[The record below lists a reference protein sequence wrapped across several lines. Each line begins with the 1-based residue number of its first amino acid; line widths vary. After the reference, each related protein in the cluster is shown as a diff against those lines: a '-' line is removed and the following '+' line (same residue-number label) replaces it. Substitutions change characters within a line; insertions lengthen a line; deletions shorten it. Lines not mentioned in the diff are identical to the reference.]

1 MKLPL
6 LLEARLK
13 LNQRGPEVFLPKG
26 EWRLESD
33 FSNYVVALKSLDGEQ
48 DEEQLVSGDV
58 LLLEQPMTAQVVITK
73 EVIQKIT
80 IFAVKN
86 GTHPSKS

>member
-6 LLEARLK
+6 LLDARIK

-26 EWRLESD
+26 EWRLESEH
-33 FSNYVVALKSLDGEQ
+33 SNYCVVLKSLEGEA
-48 DEEQLVSGDV
+48 DEEQLVAGDF
-58 LLLEQPMTAQVVITK
+58 LLLEQSMTAQVVITK
-73 EVIQKIT
+73 EVPGKIT